1 LHALLSGRECAGKN
15 YVTVSIIGQ
24 DSDGR
29 RSCWFIART
38 RAQNTGSWFCRVH
51 RAGARTVCLAPAQ
64 QQPSAFRYGCQQR
77 SQHVWVFDSA
87 TFDVHL
93 GNTACRLT
101 CIYNHLR
108 AIAGAQHRP
117 IVEFAIDDVR
127 KVLKRR
133 QRLSRSNAGTASV
146 PVAGSQ
152 GSKSYVPAKQS
163 ATGQRPT
170 RTGGKPPGTTLAVR
184 PKRQRLGIKR
194 PVGKKNSTQ
203 ASRPSLRK

>member
-1 LHALLSGRECAGKN
+1 M
-15 YVTVSIIGQ
+15 
-24 DSDGR
+24 
-29 RSCWFIART
+29 
-38 RAQNTGSWFCRVH
+38 
-51 RAGARTVCLAPAQ
+51 
-64 QQPSAFRYGCQQR
+64 
-77 SQHVWVFDSA
+77 FDS
-87 TFDVHL
+87 TNSEGYL
-93 GNTACRLT
+93 GYTTCKLT
-101 CIYNHLR
+101 CIYDQLR

-170 RTGGKPPGTTLAVR
+170 RKGEKPPGTTLTVR
-184 PKRQRLGIKR
+184 PKRQKLGIKR